1 MTQVLLCGGGN
12 AIHVLA
18 SYVSSLTDT
27 EVCILSLFPGEA
39 ERLRNSIP
47 DKGIKCVNDLGDD
60 VYGKPT
66 KISDDVLEVAPG
78 ADVVI
83 LALPSFTHEMY
94 LRELKSSLKPG
105 LILGSMPGEGGFDLC
120 ARYVLGDEFVDAS
133 SIFAFETLP
142 WACRIVKYG
151 KEVEVLG
158 TKKEVDVVITPKKGG
173 SFDSVLAVLQNMV
186 GKLPELQ
193 PACNF
198 LAVTLM
204 NINSVWHPT

>member
-1 MTQVLLCGGGN
+1 MTKVLLCGGGN

-18 SYVSSLTDT
+18 SYVSSLPDT
-27 EVCILSLFPGEA
+27 EVCILSLFPREA
-39 ERLRNSIP
+39 ERLRNSVQ

-66 KISDDVLEVAPG
+66 KISDDVVEVAPG

-105 LILGSMPGEGGFDLC
+105 VILGSMPGEGGFDLC
-120 ARYVLGDEFVDAS
+120 ARYVLRDEFVDVS
-133 SIFAFETLP
+133 SIFALETLP
-142 WACRIVKYG
+142 WACRIVEYG

-158 TKKEVDVVITPKKGG
+158 TKRSRRCHYSQEGG
-173 SFDSVLAVLQNMV
+173 IHRFCIDGTSEHGWKATR
-186 GKLPELQ
+186 
-193 PACNF
+193 
-198 LAVTLM
+198 VTARL
-204 NINSVWHPT
+204 